1 MKSLL
6 LVATGG
12 AAGAVARYL
21 AGLAVYRWVPAER
34 FPLATLVVNVLGC
47 FAIGFLNDWPATR
60 ATGSPELRLLLV
72 VGFLGAFTTYSAF
85 GAETVLLARGGETV
99 KALVNVGVHLAAGLG
114 AVILGS
120 LAAREW

>member
-1 MKSLL
+1 MKTLL

-47 FAIGFLNDWPATR
+47 FAIGFLNDWSATR
-60 ATGSPELRLLLV
+60 AAGAPELRLLLV

-85 GAETVLLARGGETV
+85 GAETVLLVRGGESV
-99 KALVNVGVHLAAGLG
+99 KALVNVGMHLAAGLG

-120 LAAREW
+120 LVAREW